1 MRNVK
6 NNLKTFCGGLMLKF
20 IFAVCILLFSQPTTV
35 SAIPNEDEAV
45 CNAVIARLLSP
56 QITSEVNKYYGKILV
71 HPPTYAPFIGT
82 QVTCEAASTNKTT
95 YSVTVVVTPFV
106 GAHVSVGVDEI
117 KFLVGLSGD
126 VKTVSYKHVEDHKL
140 PPHLQDL
147 YR

>member
-1 MRNVK
+1 
-6 NNLKTFCGGLMLKF
+6 MLKF
-20 IFAVCILLFSQPTTV
+20 IFAACILLFSQTTHV
-35 SAIPNEDEAV
+35 SATPNEDEAV

-56 QITSEVNKYYGKILV
+56 QIQAEVKRYYEKILV
-71 HPPTYAPFIGT
+71 HPPTYAPFYGT

-95 YSVTVVVTPFV
+95 YSVTVVVMPFV

-117 KFLVGLSGD
+117 KFLVGLNGE
-126 VKTVSYKHVEDHKL
+126 VTTVNYKHIEDHKL